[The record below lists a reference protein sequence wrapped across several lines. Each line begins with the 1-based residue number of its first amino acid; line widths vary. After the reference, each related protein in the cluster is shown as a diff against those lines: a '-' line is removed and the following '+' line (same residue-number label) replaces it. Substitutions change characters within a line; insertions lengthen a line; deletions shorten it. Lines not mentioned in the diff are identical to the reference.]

1 MTASQSFIDKIQN
14 EIEDLRQQIIRHPLY
29 ESIKTPEHL
38 QIFMTHHVF
47 AVWDFMSLL
56 KSLQKNLTCTSTPWI
71 PVGDANTRF
80 LINEIVVGEESDVDQ
95 FGTRMS
101 HFELYVSAMNQ
112 IGANTSQIDS
122 FIDRLK
128 SGSSVNDALNQ
139 TSLPNSVKEFVQ
151 FTFEIVESE
160 KAHLQA
166 AVFTFGREDLIP
178 GMFLSMVQDI
188 YQRLPESISTFKYY
202 LERHIEVDGDHHSH
216 LALEMTAQLCG
227 NDEQKWGEALSATK
241 RSLQQRINLWNG
253 VKSEIEAL
261 N

>member
-1 MTASQSFIDKIQN
+1 MTHSQSFVGKIQA
-14 EIEDLRQQIIRHPLY
+14 EIEDLRQQIIHHPLY

-38 QIFMTHHVF
+38 QIFMRHHVF

-56 KSLQKNLTCTSTPWI
+56 KSLQKNLTCTTTPWI

-112 IGANTSQIDS
+112 IGADTSHIDL
-122 FIDRLK
+122 FIEKLK
-128 SGSSVNDALNQ
+128 TGTTVIEALNE
-139 TSLPNSVKEFVQ
+139 LPVQDSIKEFVR
-151 FTFEIVESE
+151 FTFDIVGSG

-227 NDEQKWGEALSATK
+227 NDAQKWDEALNATK
-241 RSLQQRINLWNG
+241 LSLQQRINLWNG
-253 VKSEIEAL
+253 VLKEIQTT
-261 N
+261 